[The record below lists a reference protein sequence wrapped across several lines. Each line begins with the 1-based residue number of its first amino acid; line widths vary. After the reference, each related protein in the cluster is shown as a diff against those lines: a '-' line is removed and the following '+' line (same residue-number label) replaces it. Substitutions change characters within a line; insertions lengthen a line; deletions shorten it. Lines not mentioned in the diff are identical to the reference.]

1 MRYMAKSLAFLW
13 LVSLTLFAL
22 SGSGVVAGPWL
33 LLLLAVALVVPVL
46 VLRNPHS
53 DRVTQR
59 PQRAE
64 E

>member
-1 MRYMAKSLAFLW
+1 MRYTAKSLAFLW

-33 LLLLAVALVVPVL
+33 LLLLAVAFAVPVL
-46 VLRNPHS
+46 ILRNPHG
-53 DRVTQR
+53 DRAAHR
-59 PQRAE
+59 PERVE